1 MSRQLNAERRRIQLR
16 LIGNAEGVAQC
27 ERQPGLVV
35 FALQADALI
44 GLQLTLE
51 SRSDLTG
58 ALLLPYCIATRSKP
72 QRRS

>member
-1 MSRQLNAERRRIQLR
+1 M
-16 LIGNAEGVAQC
+16 AQC